1 MNGPDCVISRGMGP
15 GELSAL
21 QNTARGA
28 GNLATRPAPHW
39 SPPLPFHPFRRMR
52 SVAMALADRCNPRLS
67 QQIFL
72 RGEKLRLRAGPARRC
87 LALISGAGEGNR
99 TLVVSLGSFCSTIEL
114 HPRPACDIQSR
125 RPGQAGSRR
134 NAAAPRLLPCKN
146 IPAGGSGASAPD
158 GVKAA
163 PSRPVRGPAL
173 PAAGP
178 RWRGRGAGRGA
189 RRRRAGSAS
198 PGRDGGARRPPAP
211 AAGRA
216 PARSG

>member
-1 MNGPDCVISRGMGP
+1 MRYQSRVKSIIGSVGHCAALAIWPRTPGLRRLPPSAFPPFPRMGSVTTALLITATHLSANKHSWGEEARSGP
-15 GELSAL
+15 GSAPVR
-21 QNTARGA
+21 T
-28 GNLATRPAPHW
+28 
-39 SPPLPFHPFRRMR
+39 
-52 SVAMALADRCNPRLS
+52 
-67 QQIFL
+67 
-72 RGEKLRLRAGPARRC
+72 
-87 LALISGAGEGNR
+87 LISGAGEGNR

-134 NAAAPRLLPCKN
+134 NAGAPRLLPCKN
-146 IPAGGSGASAPD
+146 ISAGPAPD

-173 PAAGP
+173 AAAGP

-189 RRRRAGSAS
+189 RRRRADSAS
-198 PGRDGGARRPPAP
+198 PERGGGARRPPAP